1 MRGDEG
7 LTSFESSLDE
17 MMRRMGLPD
26 PALMAQLSAEWD
38 SVAGDPWRGRSRP
51 LTVQNK
57 TLVVEASAPSMVA
70 FLRYAQQ
77 GLLDAIAARFG
88 DGVIDTVDIRSPER

>member
-26 PALMAQLSAEWD
+26 PALMAQLTDHWD
-38 SVAGDPWRGRSRP
+38 TIAGDPWKGRSRP
-51 LTVQNK
+51 LTVQNR
-57 TLVVEASAPSMVA
+57 TLVIEASAPSMVA
-70 FLRYAQQ
+70 FLRYGQQ
-77 GLLDAIAARFG
+77 ALLDAIAERFG
-88 DGVIDTVDIRSPER
+88 EGVIEGLDIRSPGR

>member
-1 MRGDEG
+1 VRGDDG

-26 PALMAQLSAEWD
+26 PALMAQLSNEWD
-38 SVAGDPWRGRSRP
+38 SIAGDPWKGRSRP
-51 LTVQNK
+51 LTVSNK

-70 FLRYAQQ
+70 FLRYGQQ
-77 GLLDAIAARFG
+77 ALLDAIAGRFG
-88 DGVIDTVDIRSPER
+88 EGLIEAIDIRAPGR